1 MCGIVGYVGPRPA
14 ASVLLG
20 GLVALEYRGYDSA
33 GIAMRAD
40 NQIVVAKKAGRISRL
55 AEVLN
60 GHAPIS
66 QVGIGHTRWATHGKP
81 SDANAHP
88 HADEARDLAIVHNG
102 IIENYRELKTELEAQ
117 GHIFSSETDSEVL
130 VHLIESLYTGDL
142 VAAVQAALTRV
153 VGSYALVAIHASHD
167 ELVAAR
173 TQSPLVL
180 GIGDG
185 EYFLASDLPPL
196 LPYTRQVVFL
206 APGDLVHIDQQ
217 GYQLYQKGEPTAA
230 QVRTIDWTPEQAE
243 KNGFPH
249 FMLKEIYE
257 QPQTLAQTLAGGPL
271 NLELDPSSFDRIQ
284 IVACGSAYYAG
295 CVGKIWL
302 ESLSRVPVE
311 VTVASEYR
319 YADPVVDSR
328 TLVIGIS
335 QSGETADTIEALL
348 EAKRRGAQTLA
359 IVNAKGSS
367 LTREVNHVLY
377 IHAGPEIGVASTKAY
392 TAMLAAQ
399 IRLALWL
406 GRARKSAPLELLA
419 ELEAEL
425 SQLPQA
431 VEAILTSRP
440 QIALVASK
448 YHQAS
453 DFLFLGRHLQAA
465 TALEGA
471 LKLKEISY
479 IHAEAY
485 PMGEMKHGPIALI
498 DPHLP
503 VVVLATAGPLY
514 AKTLSNLEEV
524 RARGGKVIAIASQGD
539 TQVAYLADDTIYV
552 PETHP
557 MLAPIVSVV
566 PLQLLAYEIAVAL
579 GRDVDQPRNLAK
591 SVTVE

>member
-14 ASVLLG
+14 APLLLA

-33 GIAMRAD
+33 GIALRSE
-40 NQIVVAKKAGRISRL
+40 NRLVIAKKTGRISHL

-60 GHAPIS
+60 GHVPNSRA
-66 QVGIGHTRWATHGKP
+66 GIGHTRWATHGKP

-88 HADEARDLAIVHNG
+88 HTNETSELAIVHNG

-117 GHIFSSETDSEVL
+117 GHIFTSETDSEVL
-130 VHLIESLYTGDL
+130 AHLIESFYSGDL
-142 VAAVQAALTRV
+142 VAAVRSALDRV
-153 VGSYALVAIHASHD
+153 VGSYALVAIHASQD

-180 GIGDG
+180 GIGEG

-206 APGDLVHIDQQ
+206 APGEIVQVSQQ
-217 GYQLYQKGEPTAA
+217 GYQIYRNGEPVSA
-230 QVRTIDWTPEQAE
+230 QIKTIDWTPEQAE

-257 QPQTLAQTLAGGPL
+257 QPQTLAQTLAGGQP
-271 NLELDPSSFDRIQ
+271 NLELDPASFDRIQ

-302 ESLSRVPVE
+302 ESLARVPVE

-348 EAKRRGAQTLA
+348 EAKRRGAQTLG

-377 IHAGPEIGVASTKAY
+377 IYAGPEIGVASTKAY

-399 IRLALWL
+399 IRFALWL
-406 GRARKSAPLELLA
+406 GQARKTAPEDLVA
-419 ELEAEL
+419 SLEAEL
-425 SQLPQA
+425 IQIPQA
-431 VEAILTSRP
+431 VEAALATRP

-448 YHQAS
+448 YHQAN

-524 RARGGKVIAIASQGD
+524 RARGGKLIAVASQGD
-539 TQVAYLADDTIYV
+539 KEVAHLANDTLYV